1 MLGLGDEPGSNLVSK
16 TLFMAEG
23 GSKGTV
29 SSCQG
34 MLSWVCVGARR
45 GGGDDAD
52 VFRERLLA
60 SPKWARSLSAV

>member
-34 MLSWVCVGARR
+34 DAFLGVWGA
-45 GGGDDAD
+45 GGDDAD
-52 VFRERLLA
+52 VF
-60 SPKWARSLSAV
+60 V